1 MDRSL
6 FSKLHAQ
13 GLISDDS
20 LRQVQDRHARSLFS
34 LFWELRLLLYLG
46 VLLLTGGLGIL
57 VYKNIDTIGHQ
68 AVLAFIALVTTGCF
82 YYCFRNKRPFSWNKV
97 EAPNAAFDYI
107 LLLGSL
113 SLLIFL
119 GYLQYEY
126 HVFGEHYGTA
136 TFIPML
142 ILFAT
147 AYHFDHQGIL
157 SMAITNLA
165 AWAGLSITPLMI
177 LREGNFDNHRLIA
190 TGLLLGAVL
199 LMAGSLTSQKRLKP
213 HFEKVY
219 TNFGLHLFFIAALA
233 GLFTYD
239 AIYLIW
245 FLALAAIA
253 YYFYTSAMKRRSFYF
268 VVVIV
273 LYSYIGLGYVAVQL
287 LASMPNA
294 DLGIVFVGLIYFI
307 ASAIGVA
314 RLLIFINRKLKADDR
329 L

>member
-1 MDRSL
+1 MDSPL
-6 FSKLHAQ
+6 FSKLHAK

-20 LRQVQDRHARSLFS
+20 LHRVEQSEAQNLFS

-68 AVLAFIALVTTGCF
+68 AVLAFVALVTAGCF
-82 YYCFRNKRPFSWNKV
+82 YYCFRNRSPFSWNKV
-97 EAPNAAFDYI
+97 EAPNSFFDYI

-126 HVFGEHYGTA
+126 NVFGDHYGTA

-147 AYHFDHQGIL
+147 AYYFDHQGIL
-157 SMAITNLA
+157 SLAITNLA
-165 AWAGLSITPLMI
+165 AWAGLTITPLTI
-177 LREGNFDNHRLIA
+177 LKEGSFDDHRLIA

-199 LMAGSLTSQKRLKP
+199 LIAGRLTLQRSLKA

-219 TNFGLHLFFIAALA
+219 TNFGIHLFFIAALA

-253 YYFYTSAMKRRSFYF
+253 YYFYTAAMKRRSFYF

-273 LYSYIGLGYVAVQL
+273 LYLYIALGYVVTTL
-287 LASMPNA
+287 LIRLPNA
-294 DLGIVFVGLIYFI
+294 DMGTVFLGLIYFI

-314 RLLIFINRKLKADDR
+314 RLLIYINRKLKADDR